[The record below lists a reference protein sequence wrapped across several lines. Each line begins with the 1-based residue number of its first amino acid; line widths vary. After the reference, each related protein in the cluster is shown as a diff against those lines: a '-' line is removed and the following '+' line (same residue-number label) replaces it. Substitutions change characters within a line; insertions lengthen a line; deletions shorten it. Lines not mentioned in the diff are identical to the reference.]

1 MKIVYLPYL
10 IYSMKTTH
18 TSSWYTKYTKCIATL
33 IWIVI
38 AFSSFW
44 SAIDLYFSL
53 PLSLQPWSFP
63 ISFWGG
69 GNAFVGT
76 LIISS
81 QTAVTQQVQFAD
93 WTLVTCRRQIHWYY
107 FNIARGTG
115 LLPLSSSS
123 NTAINGVNV
132 NWWIYTSCGSG
143 VRLYDLVWSI
153 SYTYN
158 GGNMGS
164 LYFWV
169 QTDNI
174 NNTANWTYTPW
185 AISWQVTN
193 GINWRFFDT
202 MFGIGTIS
210 SLGNLWGIGNL
221 IGTFTNIYI
230 QGQAGIGQSVSTDER
245 EILTVNLAGTKTLL
259 TSNDEAIASK
269 VINTANQNMTRYC
282 SEDFDPDNLTTQNI
296 GNKKVVCINS
306 ENNTFVIDNSNFELL
321 SNKDIVI
328 KWGNVFLDKSIY
340 NQDYQRRYLS
350 LYIPNGHLIFDSNI
364 TRDWIKLID
373 QNGFQTTNS
382 SQSVTQWAYIAGNFI
397 VNGVILWS
405 PNANLEDITTIP
417 FKTYIHGRVA
427 SLNTMT
433 TVSEKRESH
442 LASLLENR
450 NPNYNTLI
458 EQWNKWYNN
467 DKWDASLWSLFSW
480 QCKDTD
486 GASGGW
492 GTPKWEFD
500 AETVEIVVGTNCAI
514 GHRYPLMIIERNIPS
529 LFFN

>member
-1 MKIVYLPYL
+1 
-10 IYSMKTTH
+10 
-18 TSSWYTKYTKCIATL
+18 
-33 IWIVI
+33 
-38 AFSSFW
+38 
-44 SAIDLYFSL
+44 
-53 PLSLQPWSFP
+53 
-63 ISFWGG
+63 
-69 GNAFVGT
+69 
-76 LIISS
+76 
-81 QTAVTQQVQFAD
+81 
-93 WTLVTCRRQIHWYY
+93 
-107 FNIARGTG
+107 
-115 LLPLSSSS
+115 
-123 NTAINGVNV
+123 
-132 NWWIYTSCGSG
+132 
-143 VRLYDLVWSI
+143 
-153 SYTYN
+153 
-158 GGNMGS
+158 MGS

-210 SLGNLWGIGNL
+210 SLWNLWGVGNL

-433 TVSEKRESH
+433 AVSEKRESH

-486 GASGGW
+486 GSSGGW